1 MENTAL
7 STHRNLQRKAE
18 EMVCQKI
25 MLKNYQIF
33 LKKYCNG
40 IYWCVKIAL
49 IQNSTCTKTKSAI
62 GGCVLAKHKAIG
74 TKLEIVKTATRLIWE
89 KGYTAMS
96 TRTVAAELD
105 ISVGN
110 ITYYYPSKD
119 DLLSILV
126 NSLCKFQR
134 KLIEDEAEDGIS
146 SVMAVCLELMTMAS
160 ACESNPIA
168 KDFFIS
174 SYQSPVTL
182 KIIRE
187 NDTERSK
194 EVYKEY
200 CKRWTD
206 EQFAEAE
213 VLVSG
218 IEYATLMSLDED
230 IPLETR
236 IAEALDKILYVYNV
250 PKKIRE
256 TKIKK
261 ALSYDYKH
269 IGERIFKEFKEYV
282 DKTTEETFEQ
292 MLIEA
297 EKATGRRLPALNN

>member
-1 MENTAL
+1 M
-7 STHRNLQRKAE
+7 
-18 EMVCQKI
+18 
-25 MLKNYQIF
+25 
-33 LKKYCNG
+33 
-40 IYWCVKIAL
+40 
-49 IQNSTCTKTKSAI
+49 
-62 GGCVLAKHKAIG
+62 AKHKAIG

-96 TRTVAAELD
+96 TRMVAAELD

-119 DLLSILV
+119 DLLSVLV

-146 SVMAVCLELMTMAS
+146 SVMAVCLVLMTMAS

-200 CKRWTD
+200 CKGWTD
-206 EQFAEAE
+206 EQFEEAE
-213 VLVSG
+213 ILVSG
-218 IEYATLMSLDED
+218 IEYATLMSLDEHVS
-230 IPLETR
+230 LEMR
-236 IAEALDKILYVYNV
+236 ISGALDKILIIYGV
-250 PKKIRE
+250 PEDLR
-256 TKIKK
+256 KIKIQK
-261 ALSYDYKH
+261 ALSYDYKN

-282 DKTTEETFEQ
+282 DKTNEETFEQ
-292 MLIEA
+292 MLIDA
-297 EKATGRRLPALNN
+297 KSN

>member
-1 MENTAL
+1 MAYKKSGIKKHEIL
-7 STHRNLQRKAE
+7 KA
-18 EMVCQKI
+18 
-25 MLKNYQIF
+25 
-33 LKKYCNG
+33 
-40 IYWCVKIAL
+40 A
-49 IQNSTCTKTKSAI
+49 IQ
-62 GGCVLAKHKAIG
+62 LFF
-74 TKLEIVKTATRLIWE
+74 E
-89 KGYTAMS
+89 KGYSDVSPNIIAKSLDMS
-96 TRTVAAELD
+96 TGTL
-105 ISVGN
+105 
-110 ITYYYPSKD
+110 TYYYPTKEHM
-119 DLLSILV
+119 LNVLV
-126 NSLCKFQR
+126 DYLCKFQR
-134 KLIEDEAEDGIS
+134 KLIDDETKEGIS

-168 KDFFIS
+168 KDFFVS
-174 SYQSPVTL
+174 AYQSPMTL

-194 EVYKEY
+194 EVYKDY
-200 CKRWTD
+200 CKGWTN

-292 MLIEA
+292 MLIDA
-297 EKATGRRLPALNN
+297 KGDSV

>member
-1 MENTAL
+1 MAL
-7 STHRNLQRKAE
+7 RKSSIT
-18 EMVCQKI
+18 KHGI
-25 MLKNYQIF
+25 LKTS
-33 LKKYCNG
+33 
-40 IYWCVKIAL
+40 
-49 IQNSTCTKTKSAI
+49 IQ
-62 GGCVLAKHKAIG
+62 LFF
-74 TKLEIVKTATRLIWE
+74 E
-89 KGYTAMS
+89 KGYSNVSPNIIAKSLDMS
-96 TRTVAAELD
+96 TGTL
-105 ISVGN
+105 
-110 ITYYYPSKD
+110 TYYYPTKEH
-119 DLLSILV
+119 LLAVLV
-126 NSLCKFQR
+126 DCLCKFQR
-134 KLIEDEAEDGIS
+134 KLIDDETEEGIS

-174 SYQSPVTL
+174 SYQSPITL

-200 CKRWTD
+200 CERWTD

-230 IPLETR
+230 ISLETR
-236 IAEALDKILYVYNV
+236 IAEALDKILIIYGI
-250 PKKIRE
+250 PEDLRKAKIE
-256 TKIKK
+256 K
-261 ALSYDYKH
+261 ALSYDYKN

-292 MLIEA
+292 MLIDA
-297 EKATGRRLPALNN
+297 EKATGRQSPAASFE